1 VILTAVSCSV
11 YDAALLG
18 SGPANGGHGG
28 TNSTAGH
35 AGLGGEGDAA
45 GQGGRGAPKGGSSGA
60 TIGDAGMM
68 DTAGVVETG
77 GDGPEGGTGTGGTGG
92 TLSTAGSGGTAGSAT
107 GGASTAGSG
116 GTAGPGGGGSGGTS
130 AGAGGTAPVTAT
142 GCAKLSVPI
151 DDAMDRAHF
160 VLSFSTAINMSDA
173 TTSAISMHMYVKD
186 GAAGTIFNYVQDSQY
201 RFFGVTTVNR
211 PPINSAAGWQTLSF
225 PVGSQPDGGGGSA
238 GAGGSAPATGIA
250 KTDVRRVGIEI
261 NAAPATAGWTNPT
274 IVYIDSITV
283 TTIPAAAAQN
293 FTFDAASSLNT
304 STTLTTD
311 QANGILWL
319 NSGTNDTKAT
329 GVTLTWVASCP

>member
-1 VILTAVSCSV
+1 MILTAVSCSV
-11 YDAALLG
+11 YDASLLG
-18 SGPANGGHGG
+18 SGPADGGHGG
-28 TNSTAGH
+28 TSATAGH
-35 AGLGGEGDAA
+35 AGIGGEGDAA

-77 GDGPEGGTGTGGTGG
+77 GDGPEGGTGG

-107 GGASTAGSG
+107 GGESTAGSG
-116 GTAGPGGGGSGGTS
+116 GTAGPGGGSGGSGGTS

-173 TTSAISMHMYVKD
+173 TTSAISMRIYVKD
-186 GAAGTIFNYVQDSQY
+186 GVAGTIFNYVQDSQY
-201 RFFGVTTVNR
+201 RFFGVTTANR
-211 PPINSAAGWQTLSF
+211 PPLNSSVGWQTLNF
-225 PVGSQPDGGGGSA
+225 PVGSQPDGGSA
-238 GAGGSAPATGIA
+238 GAGGSSPATNIA

-274 IVYIDSITV
+274 IVYVDSITV
-283 TTIPAAAAQN
+283 TTIPTAPAQN
-293 FTFDAASSLNT
+293 FTFDTTSTVNA